1 MLGHSIDHL
10 LMIPPLIFL
19 IFALIDQGQ
28 SDLLIRISE
37 LDISLFKFSSSARI
51 IILYIDLFVI
61 YASEIMINNKNNFN
75 V

>member
-1 MLGHSIDHL
+1 MVHSINHP
-10 LMIPPLIFL
+10 LMTPPLNFL

-28 SDLLIRISE
+28 SDLLIKISE

-51 IILYIDLFVI
+51 RVFYIDLFVI
-61 YASEIMINNKNNFN
+61 YVSEIMINNKNNFN